1 MKLWQHNFLNRNK
14 LGSAYLSR
22 ANQWFDPLIDT
33 CTPSSIS
40 TDKAFIFGINGTHG
54 SGKSTLADYLCEL
67 VKAQLGLTAVVLS
80 LDDFYLTQQQRR
92 QLGARVH
99 PLLATRG
106 VPGTHDVPLAIRTLD
121 QLSSGHGELQLPRFD
136 KRNDDRFA
144 DAQLTTIV
152 APVDV
157 IILEGWCLGARPQS
171 AIELQSPINRLERD
185 QDAAGIWRAY
195 VNNALAEHYQ
205 ELFER
210 VDCWIMLRAPS
221 FKQVHQWR
229 LEQELKLADTL
240 NESDKNNASS
250 IMNNQQIAH
259 FILHYQRITEV
270 LLRDLPASV
279 DHLFQ
284 LDEAREIIEYRAQQ
298 PNRY

>member
-1 MKLWQHNFLNRNK
+1 MQLWRHNFLTRNK

-22 ANQWFDPLIDT
+22 ANRWFDPLIKT
-33 CTPSSIS
+33 CAPSSI
-40 TDKAFIFGINGTHG
+40 TTGKAFIFGINGTQG

-67 VKAQLGLTAVVLS
+67 IKAQLGLSAVALS
-80 LDDFYLTQQQRR
+80 LDDFYLTQQQRQ
-92 QLGARVH
+92 QLAVRVH

-106 VPGTHDVPLAIRTLD
+106 VPGTHDVQLAIRTLD
-121 QLSSGHGELQLPRFD
+121 HLSSGHGKLQLPRFD
-136 KRNDDRFA
+136 KSSDDRVA
-144 DAQLTTIV
+144 CQQLTTIV
-152 APVDV
+152 APIDV

-185 QDAAGIWRAY
+185 QDAAGVWRAY

-205 ELFER
+205 ELFKR
-210 VDCWIMLRAPS
+210 INSWIMLRAPS
-221 FKQVHQWR
+221 FKQVYRWR
-229 LEQELKLADTL
+229 LEQEVKLADTL
-240 NESDKNNASS
+240 NESNKKNVSN
-250 IMNNQQIAH
+250 IMNRKQIAN

-284 LDEAREIIEYRAQQ
+284 LDEAREIKEYRAQQ
-298 PNRY
+298 PNRQ